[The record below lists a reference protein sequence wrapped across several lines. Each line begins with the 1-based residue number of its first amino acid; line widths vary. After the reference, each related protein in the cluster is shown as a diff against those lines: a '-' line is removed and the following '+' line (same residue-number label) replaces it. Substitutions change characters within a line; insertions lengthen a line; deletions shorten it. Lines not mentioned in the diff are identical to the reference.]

1 MLSVTITN
9 PKQTEFVSVFSL
21 TPHEMWKT
29 SNSIPFKNAE
39 QSQNQNCYMLLY
51 KLSRFIKF
59 KAMGYIYVL
68 ILCKVK
74 AIYLSCVNLHSKQMK
89 HKDTT

>member
-21 TPHEMWKT
+21 TPHEIWKT

-39 QSQNQNCYMLLY
+39 QSQY
-51 KLSRFIKF
+51 KFSRFIKF